1 MFDLAFENI
10 ISASVVSHRSLLQ
23 LPADLEVRVF
33 VRFYLSILN
42 DPPALCRDTFPP
54 ANHPSSSTHA
64 PPTPNSPLESSAQAD
79 AIFGEDKFAPGYK
92 REYFDSG
99 GTRGLAVRGDM
110 TDPVAKKAIEGRC
123 V

>member
-1 MFDLAFENI
+1 M
-10 ISASVVSHRSLLQ
+10 VSHRFLLQ

-42 DPPALCRDTFPP
+42 DPPALCRNTLPR

-64 PPTPNSPLESSAQAD
+64 PLTPNSPLESSAQAD
-79 AIFGEDKFAPGYK
+79 AIFGEGKFAPGYK
-92 REYFDSG
+92 GEYFDSG
-99 GTRGLAVRGDM
+99 VTHGFAVREE
-110 TDPVAKKAIEGRC
+110 PVAKKAIEGRC